1 MHYIPGQD
9 RQQSEFFTRLDDMI
23 PAQHYGRLIDLLAD
37 SFVKEN
43 ILLFEEKGRV
53 EVGRKAYHPSI
64 LLKLYLYGYL
74 NSISSSRKL
83 ERECHRNIEVMWLTT
98 RLAPDHKT
106 IADFRRQNG
115 EAIRLVSLK
124 FNQLLKDAGY
134 IKGKLIS
141 IDGSKIR
148 ANAGFYVDLSTVES
162 RLENLET
169 ELEKYLSGLDYLD
182 RTENELI
189 DLEEQKALLLQQSKS
204 LKHEIQEL
212 TKQKEML
219 ELTEAK
225 KFSPTDPDARIMQ
238 GRQGKHLSYNLQA
251 AVDAENHMIV
261 CSTITNLANDR
272 NQLTPMVLEVERT
285 ISTTPAQVIA
295 DSGYYVLNQI
305 EHLERER
312 NIECFVAISHNQ
324 QQLREIEAG
333 IEFNYDS
340 NQDIY
345 ICSQG
350 QELHP
355 IYGLKKD
362 TRRNTI
368 SKIYQGVNC
377 AGCSVKTSCTA
388 SDKGRSIA
396 RQSNQ
401 DWKDR
406 YMLKMKSAEG
416 KEKMRQRRMLS
427 EHPFGTIKY
436 WMGQIPLLT
445 RGLKKV
451 QTEVTIYTIA
461 YNFKRWQSIA
471 SFDDMKR
478 QITDFNWRLAS

>member
-23 PAQHYGRLIDLLAD
+23 PVQHYGRLIDLLAD
-37 SFVKEN
+37 CFVKEN
-43 ILLFEEKGRV
+43 ISLFEEKGRL
-53 EVGRKAYHPSI
+53 ELGRKAYHPSL

-106 IADFRRQNG
+106 ISDFRRQNG
-115 EAIRLVSLK
+115 EAIRLVLLK

-134 IKGKLIS
+134 IKGRIVS

-148 ANAGFYVDLSTVES
+148 ANAGVYVDLSTVEN
-162 RLENLET
+162 RLEDLEA
-169 ELEKYLSGLDYLD
+169 ELDKYMVGLERLD
-182 RTENELI
+182 QAEDEI
-189 DLEEQKALLLQQSKS
+189 VEMEEQKTLLAQQAEI
-204 LKHEIQEL
+204 LKQEIQQL
-212 TKQKEML
+212 NKQKKLL
-219 ELTEAK
+219 EITEAK

-238 GRQGKHLSYNLQA
+238 SRHGRHLSYNLQA
-251 AVDAENHMIV
+251 VVDAENHMIV

-272 NQLTPMVLEVERT
+272 NQLTPMVEQIERDLC
-285 ISTTPAQVIA
+285 TTPEQVIA
-295 DSGYYVLNQI
+295 DAGYYVINQI
-305 EHLERER
+305 EYLEKEK
-312 NIECFVAISHNQ
+312 NIECFVPISHNQ

-333 IEFNYDS
+333 IHFTYDDS
-340 NQDIY
+340 RDIY
-345 ICSQG
+345 TCSQN

-355 IYGLKKD
+355 INGMKRDNRRKTEAQAYKGINCGVCTLKP
-362 TRRNTI
+362 
-368 SKIYQGVNC
+368 
-377 AGCSVKTSCTA
+377 SCTN
-388 SDKGRSIA
+388 SQGGRTVY

-401 DWKDR
+401 LWKDN
-406 YMLKMKSAEG
+406 YLLKMKSAEG
-416 KEKMRQRRMLS
+416 REKMRMRRMLS

-445 RGLKKV
+445 RGLKGV

-461 YNFKRWQSIA
+461 YNFRRWLSIA
-471 SFDDMKR
+471 SFESMR
-478 QITDFNWRLAS
+478 ERIIGFNWKLA